1 MAAIRWLCVT
11 AAAVFLTLCTPRCQG
26 AEDDRAMEIHTMD
39 IDCKITSRF
48 ARTFITTK
56 IRNTRNSSHEA
67 VFSVELPK
75 TAFITNFS
83 MTVDGV
89 TTVGVVKKKAEA
101 DEQYRGAVSRGESA
115 GLVQSTGRK
124 MEHFK
129 ISVNVG
135 ALATAVFKLT
145 YEELLKRHHG
155 IYELQLKVRP
165 QQLVEN
171 FQITVDI
178 TEPQEISFVK
188 AFGKFIT
195 NELTETVD
203 VNHTHNKAHI
213 VFRPTVD
220 QQRKCHD
227 CVETLLDGDFVVKYD
242 VKRQTSAG
250 NIQIVNGYF
259 VHYFAPTS
267 LQKVPKNAIFVI
279 DCSGS
284 MKGRK
289 MQQTFE
295 AFTKILEDLP
305 EEDHVGILK
314 FNGEVVKWKNNLVKA
329 VPDNIKSAKEFV
341 AQISARGSTNINSAL
356 LSAAEMLKV
365 GRDNKLLPEIS
376 TSIIIFLS
384 DGDPTEGVTNL
395 ETIMRNVKQ
404 EVNGQATLY
413 SLGFGSDVDYNFL
426 EKMSLENGGLA
437 RRIYEDS
444 KSALQLQN
452 FYKEVAFPVLLD
464 VSLQYPDFSVSA
476 LTQNNFRHYYQGSE
490 IVVAGYLENNDVDIL
505 TGQVTAQ
512 GVSEPFSMEV
522 VTHIHEQEHMAKEQ
536 SYIFGDFTER
546 LWAYL
551 TIEQLLSKQV
561 SAEGEEKNNITEEAL
576 SLCLKYNFV
585 TPLTSMVIT
594 SPEDRDDKKKIVANK
609 PKEDGSLFPIRP
621 SKKQS
626 QSRLQSFPVD
636 VSTAASRVRIPVMTY
651 GRTSRRRKP
660 GVSLDHP
667 SPAIKSI
674 ILRPTDCKD
683 AHVLITPQSVP
694 EKMCIRINEKPNTI
708 IQLLHS
714 SDKGVTL
721 NGRLAADNSSL
732 DKLGIVLKKKMI
744 LVEITTEN
752 ITVTTGQESE
762 VYSWA
767 SPLPG
772 TRFMKKEGE
781 KLTVSLDSRFR
792 AIISLA
798 RNPDH
803 LALHL
808 ENKRR
813 DLNYTEGL
821 LGQLISDDKLRIE
834 TDQIIV
840 NGKTLP
846 AEKSSIC
853 YLASDGVKQQ
863 LPCVSVA
870 VKADDFPGGNSIIVS
885 DIFYV
890 PHK

>member
-1 MAAIRWLCVT
+1 MAAIRCLCVT

-26 AEDDRAMEIHTMD
+26 AEEDRAMEIHTMD

-48 ARTFITTK
+48 ARTFITTE
-56 IRNTRNSSHEA
+56 IRNPRNSSHEA
-67 VFSVELPK
+67 VFAVELPK

-101 DEQYRGAVSRGESA
+101 DEQYRGALSRGESA

-259 VHYFAPTS
+259 VHYFAPAS
-267 LQKVPKNAIFVI
+267 LQKVPKNVIFVI

-284 MKGRK
+284 TKGRK
-289 MQQTFE
+289 IQQTFE

-305 EEDHVGILK
+305 EEDHIGILK

-384 DGDPTEGVTNL
+384 DRDPTEGVTNI

-426 EKMSLENGGLA
+426 EKMSLENGGFA

-444 KSALQLQN
+444 DSALQLQN

-464 VSLQYPDFSVSA
+464 VSLQYPDFSISA

-490 IVVAGYLENNDVDIL
+490 IIVAGYLENNDVDIL

-522 VTHIHEQEHMAKEQ
+522 VTHIHGQEHMAKEQ

-609 PKEDGSLFPIRP
+609 PKEDDMDDDYEYAQGRSLFPIRP
-621 SKKQS
+621 SKK
-626 QSRLQSFPVD
+626 L
-636 VSTAASRVRIPVMTY
+636 MTY
-651 GRTSRRRKP
+651 RCTYPRRKP

-667 SPAIKSI
+667 STAMKSI

-744 LVEITTEN
+744 LVEITTKN

-767 SPLPG
+767 SPLQG
-772 TRFMKKEGE
+772 TRFMKREG
-781 KLTVSLDSRFR
+781 KRLMVYLDSRFW

-798 RNPDH
+798 RNPDR

-846 AEKSSIC
+846 AENIC
-853 YLASDGVKQQ
+853 DLTSHGGKQQ